1 MVVAALGLSCPVT
14 GLALPT
20 GSTAT
25 SSAEMQGA
33 HVVSWGR
40 VEVAA
45 TPELA
50 FQVLTDYENMEDFL
64 PGMLTSEVIVRD
76 GNRVVVDQSAD
87 EGVFLFRQRVAARL
101 AIDEAPPYRL
111 TIRALSGSFKELTG
125 SYVLTRRRDRTLIE
139 YRSRFLPTF
148 HIPPMIGMYAVQRS
162 LERHLAAL
170 AEEMNRRTAV
180 AGSGRVRAAEADA
193 PVPAPL
199 ETEPKV
205 PRGE

>member
-1 MVVAALGLSCPVT
+1 MT

-20 GSTAT
+20 GSTA
-25 SSAEMQGA
+25 SGSAEMQGA
-33 HVVSWGR
+33 HVVSWGQ

-50 FQVLTDYENMEDFL
+50 FQVLTDYENMADFL
-64 PGMLTSEVIVRD
+64 PGMIASEVIVRD

-111 TIRALSGSFKELTG
+111 TIRALSGSFKELTA

-148 HIPPMIGMYAVQRS
+148 HLPPMIGMFAVQRS

-180 AGSGRVRAAEADA
+180 AGSGRVRAAGADA

-199 ETEPKV
+199 ETAPQV